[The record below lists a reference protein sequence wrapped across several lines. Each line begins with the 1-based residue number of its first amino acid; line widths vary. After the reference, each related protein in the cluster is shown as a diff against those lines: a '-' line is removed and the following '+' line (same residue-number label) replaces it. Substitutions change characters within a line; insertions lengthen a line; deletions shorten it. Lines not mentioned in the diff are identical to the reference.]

1 MGWTSAID
9 GGIEFELAA
18 CNQALLN
25 KVGRPGVLV
34 KVDHPC
40 AQMDASGGV
49 ERQCEGRIE
58 SLLGSDT
65 KKLLFWTSAVDGRPA
80 QKDDRAAQNA
90 VVLVVASRVARS
102 ECCHPVIF
110 TNPS

>member
-1 MGWTSAID
+1 
-9 GGIEFELAA
+9 
-18 CNQALLN
+18 
-25 KVGRPGVLV
+25 
-34 KVDHPC
+34 
-40 AQMDASGGV
+40 MDASGGV

-65 KKLLFWTSAVDGRPA
+65 KKLLFRTSAVDGRPA

-102 ECCHPVIF
+102 ECCRSVISRILPEQAAWLVPWRRLDLYARKQIISK
-110 TNPS
+110 TNAIFRSICSLH

>member
-1 MGWTSAID
+1 M
-9 GGIEFELAA
+9 AA
-18 CNQALLN
+18 SSLSSRRQALLN

-49 ERQCEGRIE
+49 EQQCEGRIE

-65 KKLLFWTSAVDGRPA
+65 KKLLFRTSAVDSRPA
-80 QKDDRAAQNA
+80 QRDDRAAQNA
-90 VVLVVASRVARS
+90 VVLVVTSCVARS
-102 ECCHPVIF
+102 EFCHSVIF